1 MFDIEICEPRHVILF
16 RFRGELAEADFT
28 ALDALSREN
37 KGSDPFDCVFDMTHV
52 DKVELATGFVSQR
65 GELPQAFKDRERIY
79 VVSQPD
85 LKLLVR
91 LYAAYQASKG
101 WRAPVIVATLDEA
114 LQRLGVAPADFRPVS
129 RPGVV

>member
-1 MFDIEICEPRHVILF
+1 MFDIEICEPRHVILI

-28 ALDALSREN
+28 ALDALGRES
-37 KGSDPFDCVFDMTHV
+37 KASEPFDCVFDMTR
-52 DKVELATGFVSQR
+52 VEKADLATGFVSQR

-79 VVSQPD
+79 VVSEPD

-101 WRAPVIVATLDEA
+101 WRAPVIVETLDEA
-114 LQRLGVAPADFRPVS
+114 LQRLGLAAADFRPVG
-129 RPGVV
+129 RPGMV